1 MTRQD
6 VPDRY
11 KPADLGVSGGLIDV
25 AHGEVSERRTVMA
38 EADYQQAV
46 QALIDRL
53 GGRWQGLES
62 DGRDEMER
70 VLRDELGYDRR
81 RAHETIDTMIE
92 VGTLRYHREAR
103 HAGHVPAN
111 VDDTPIAVPATPVGT
126 GAAGPTGFGGVLPVA
141 SAVDGY
147 WQIGREIDD
156 TPGRAGQVQAS

>member
-70 VLRDELGYDRR
+70 VLRDD
-81 RAHETIDTMIE
+81 
-92 VGTLRYHREAR
+92 
-103 HAGHVPAN
+103 
-111 VDDTPIAVPATPVGT
+111 
-126 GAAGPTGFGGVLPVA
+126 
-141 SAVDGY
+141 
-147 WQIGREIDD
+147 
-156 TPGRAGQVQAS
+156 